1 MKRECFLSQ
10 TCPRDGQKLI
20 CTSNFALDS
29 EIRLAATYFDAT
41 TNMKKLLFSYDIGHA
56 SIGWAVLDITPNQTP
71 AIKGTGAVLF
81 PTDDCLASTRRQLR
95 RQRRHIR
102 STRMRIARMKKLL
115 AHLGVLTASQLDEP
129 GGPWPWKLAARVHAG
144 GSLLSWREVWDVLRW
159 YAHNRGYDGNRK
171 WSRDEDEDTDDTEK
185 VKNARFLL
193 DKFGKATMCETIC
206 AKLKIDPRSDDK
218 KTSPIA
224 YKTSNAAFPR
234 DVVRD
239 EVMSLLEKH
248 IGKLPQVTPALI
260 TALCAEDNTPADG
273 KSVREVLSDLGLDAR
288 LPGRYIGGLLFGQA
302 VPRFD
307 NRIIGEC
314 PVSGEKRPLKD
325 CREYLE
331 FRWAEILA
339 NITVRRTKDGDK
351 QSLTAEERAKLTA
364 IARREGGFTAGE
376 FKKAVLEVSDAVAS
390 NADLMM
396 THPDAADALVLDP
409 ALRFTKTNGML
420 KAVWDD
426 LPVVLQ
432 KRMLGRWNKRRR
444 VSWAW
449 LLLQPEAPKT
459 LESKLQAAWKETK
472 RKARKGEE
480 EARWEDRVKQSIA
493 PTFPSGRAPYG
504 REVMKRVV
512 EQVMEAKMH
521 PRENGGVLDAEIIKK
536 HDLGKEIDELTNNH
550 LVRHRLKILLRL
562 VDDMVKTYADGDPT
576 QVDKCVIE
584 VARDLVEFSGKTNK
598 EVAQELGIK
607 LKNFKDVSKRL
618 TTDLEGTS
626 IPINAGLIRKARIA
640 DDLDWKCPYTGHE
653 FDAVTL
659 ARGKVD
665 KDHIIPR
672 SLRPSDSLDSLVV
685 TFAEVNKWK
694 ANRTAR
700 QFIEDEQGKPVP
712 GKPELTIF
720 TLKQYEAFVNKLAG
734 EKKPNRFT
742 PGQGSLDDKLRQ
754 WSRKQKM
761 LLKDYEEKEFT
772 PRDLTVTSHL
782 VRLSARQLE
791 KRFVHLQN
799 TDRIVSLPGS
809 VTGVVRKA
817 WDCLGCLAP
826 ACPEVMAM
834 LPTVNEKREY
844 VMDADGKP
852 SLSLQVRPKG
862 EIRDITH
869 LHHALDACVIAFAS
883 HFMPKDGKLWEQIV
897 TKKVLK
903 QDEEAFRGRYGWH
916 GLLKLAEPKD
926 ERDKGRTR
934 KLEVLDLPETF
945 KKQIVEAL
953 KERRVVQHVPAD
965 MSGARLEMNT
975 WRVLRQEG
983 DQVTLRQRTFGPK
996 DIDPETGAR
1005 KRTTKDAK
1013 ERASKLVGLK
1023 PGKLADLKG
1032 ALVIGE
1038 NYGVAILNAA
1048 NIVNEEDRF
1057 RIIPFHQVKSQME
1070 ELKKLNKGH
1079 TPIVLRGGQLIHVKS
1094 GGYAGTW
1101 RIFSVKNN
1109 TSGMALD
1116 MGLPDVTRLKNGTP
1130 GHKINV
1136 LLKSLVKAGI
1146 TPLNHDLIGG

>member
-1 MKRECFLSQ
+1 
-10 TCPRDGQKLI
+10 
-20 CTSNFALDS
+20 
-29 EIRLAATYFDAT
+29 
-41 TNMKKLLFSYDIGHA
+41 
-56 SIGWAVLDITPNQTP
+56 
-71 AIKGTGAVLF
+71 
-81 PTDDCLASTRRQLR
+81 
-95 RQRRHIR
+95 
-102 STRMRIARMKKLL
+102 
-115 AHLGVLTASQLDEP
+115 
-129 GGPWPWKLAARVHAG
+129 
-144 GSLLSWREVWDVLRW
+144 
-159 YAHNRGYDGNRK
+159 
-171 WSRDEDEDTDDTEK
+171 
-185 VKNARFLL
+185 
-193 DKFGKATMCETIC
+193 MCETIC

-239 EVMSLLEKH
+239 EVISLLEKH

-260 TALCAEDNTPADG
+260 TALCAEDNTPANG
-273 KSVREVLSDLGLDAR
+273 KSVREVLSDLGLDAK

-325 CREYLE
+325 SREYLE

-339 NITVRRTKDGDK
+339 NITVRRSKDGDK
-351 QSLTAEERAKLTA
+351 QSLTSEERAKLTA
-364 IARREGGFTAGE
+364 IARSEGGFTAGE
-376 FKKAVLEVSDAVAS
+376 FKKAVLEVSGAVAS

-396 THPDAADALVLDP
+396 THPDAAEALVLDP

-420 KAVWDD
+420 KAIWVHPDKTKD
-426 LPVVLQ
+426 EDTAALKSL
-432 KRMLGRWNKRRR
+432 KALLRRIRGRWNKERK
-444 VSWAW
+444 VTWEWILA
-449 LLLQPEAPKT
+449 QPEALDAGLEHTLREAWNKT
-459 LESKLQAAWKETK
+459 KQKP
-472 RKARKGEE
+472 RKGQTEE
-480 EARWEDRVKQSIA
+480 KWEDRVKQRVA

-512 EQVMEAKMH
+512 AQVMEAKMH

-700 QFIEDEQGKPVP
+700 QFIEDEKGKPVP

-826 ACPEVMAM
+826 ACPEVMTM

-869 LHHALDACVIAFAS
+869 LHHALDACVIALVS

-903 QDEEAFRGRYGWH
+903 QDEEAFRDRYGWH

-926 ERDKGRTR
+926 ERDKGRAR

-975 WRVLRQEG
+975 WRVVKTEG
-983 DQVTLRQRTFGPK
+983 DQVHLRQRTFGPT

-1005 KRTTKDAK
+1005 KRKWKQDEMRK
-1013 ERASKLVGLK
+1013 ERVVGLK
-1023 PGKLADLKG
+1023 KGKLSALNG
-1032 ALVIGE
+1032 ALIISE
-1038 NYGVAILNAA
+1038 NYGVALDP
-1048 NIVNEEDRF
+1048 EPTP
-1057 RIIPFHQVKSQME
+1057 IPFHKVRERLTEVIQRNAGKPVR
-1070 ELKKLNKGH
+1070 
-1079 TPIVLRGGQLIHVKS
+1079 VLRNGMIVRIPNAVGRSDYRGIWKVISTEPENVRIARLDVVRRIESPPNYKKVLIQTLLR
-1094 GGYAGTW
+1094 AGLE
-1101 RIFSVKNN
+1101 IVDDGFCGSP
-1109 TSGMALD
+1109 D
-1116 MGLPDVTRLKNGTP
+1116 LP
-1130 GHKINV
+1130 
-1136 LLKSLVKAGI
+1136 LLAA
-1146 TPLNHDLIGG
+1146 T

>member
-1 MKRECFLSQ
+1 
-10 TCPRDGQKLI
+10 
-20 CTSNFALDS
+20 
-29 EIRLAATYFDAT
+29 
-41 TNMKKLLFSYDIGHA
+41 MKKLSFSYDIGHA
-56 SIGWAVLDITPNQTP
+56 SIGWAVLDITRNQMP
-71 AIKGTGAVLF
+71 EIKGCGSVLF
-81 PTDDCLASTRRQLR
+81 PTDDCLASKRRQLR

-102 STRMRIARMKKLL
+102 STRMRIARMKRLL
-115 AHLGVLTASQLDEP
+115 AQLGVLTLAELDEP
-129 GGPWPWKLAARVHAG
+129 GGPWPWKLASRVHAG
-144 GSLLSWREVWDVLRW
+144 GPLLSWRELWDVLRW

-206 AKLKIDPRSDDK
+206 AKLKIDPLSDDK
-218 KTSPIA
+218 KTSEIA

-239 EVMSLLEKH
+239 EVIALLEKH
-248 IGKLPQVTPALI
+248 VGKLPKLDASLI
-260 TALCAEDNTPADG
+260 TALCAEDNTPTDG
-273 KSVREVLSDLGLDAR
+273 KSVRDVLKDLGFDAH
-288 LPGRYIGGLLFGQA
+288 LPGRFVGGLLFGQA

-314 PVSGEKRPLKD
+314 PVSGEKRPLKN

-339 NITVRRTKDGDK
+339 NLTVRRTKDGDK
-351 QSLTAEERAKLTA
+351 VPLTAEERTALTK
-364 IARREGGFTAGE
+364 IARSEGGFTAGE
-376 FKKAVLEVSDAVAS
+376 FKKAVLEVSKAEAS
-390 NADLMM
+390 NVELMM

-426 LPVVLQ
+426 LPVILQ
-432 KRMLGRWNKRRR
+432 KRVLGRWNKRRR

-449 LLLQPEAPKT
+449 LLQQSEAPKN
-459 LESKLQAAWKETK
+459 LEAKLQAAWKETK
-472 RKARKGEE
+472 RKTRKGEE
-480 EARWEDRVKQSIA
+480 EPKWEDRIKQSLA
-493 PTFPSGRAPYG
+493 PVFPTGRAPYG

-512 EQVMEAKMH
+512 EQVMEARMH
-521 PRENGGVLDAEIIKK
+521 PRENGGVLDAEVIKK

-598 EVAQELGIK
+598 EVAAELGIK
-607 LKNFKDVSKRL
+607 LKNFKDVSRKL
-618 TTDLEGTS
+618 TDDLEGTS

-640 DDLDWKCPYTGHE
+640 DDLEWTCPYTGKE
-653 FDAVTL
+653 YDAVTL

-685 TFAEVNKWK
+685 TFDAVNKWK
-694 ANRTAR
+694 ANRTAWK
-700 QFIEDEQGKPVP
+700 FVEEEQGKTVP
-712 GKPELTIF
+712 GRPDLTIV
-720 TLKQYEAFVNKLAG
+720 TLRQYEAFVNKLAG
-734 EKKPNRFT
+734 EKKPTRFSK
-742 PGQGSLDDKLRQ
+742 GQGSLDDKLRQ

-761 LLKDYEEKEFT
+761 MLKDYEEKEFT

-782 VRLSARQLE
+782 VRLSARQIE
-791 KRFVHLQN
+791 KRFEHLRE
-799 TDRIVSLPGS
+799 TGRVVSLPGS
-809 VTGVVRKA
+809 VTGVVRKS

-826 ACPEVMAM
+826 ACPEVMQM
-834 LPTVNEKREY
+834 RPTVGPDRQL
-844 VMDADGKP
+844 VLDADGNP

-883 HFMPKDGKLWEQIV
+883 HFLPKDGKLWEQIV

-903 QDEEAFRGRYGWH
+903 HDEEAFRERYAWH

-926 ERDKGRTR
+926 ERDKARAR
-934 KLEVLDLPETF
+934 KLEVLDLPDTF

-975 WRVLRQEG
+975 WRVVSVDG
-983 DQVTLRQRTFGPK
+983 DQVQLRQRTFGPK

-1005 KRTTKDAK
+1005 KRTTKPAK

-1048 NIVNEEDRF
+1048 NVVNEEDRF

-1079 TPIVLRGGQLIHVKS
+1079 APRVLRGGQLIHVKS

>member
-1 MKRECFLSQ
+1 
-10 TCPRDGQKLI
+10 
-20 CTSNFALDS
+20 
-29 EIRLAATYFDAT
+29 
-41 TNMKKLLFSYDIGHA
+41 MKKLSFSFDIGHA
-56 SIGWAVLDITPNQTP
+56 SIGWAVLDITQNQMP
-71 AIKGTGAVLF
+71 EIKGCGTVLF

-102 STRMRIARMKKLL
+102 STRMRIARMKRLL
-115 AHLGVLTASQLDEP
+115 AQLGVLTPAQLDEP

-144 GSLLSWREVWDVLRW
+144 GAFLSWRELWDVLRW

-171 WSRDEDEDTDDTEK
+171 WSRDEEEETDDTEK

-239 EVMSLLEKH
+239 EVLALLQIH
-248 IGKLPQVTPALI
+248 VGKLPKVDAAFI
-260 TALCAEDNTPADG
+260 TALCAEDNTPKDG
-273 KSVREVLSDLGLDAR
+273 KTARDVLKELGFDAH
-288 LPGRYIGGLLFGQA
+288 LPGRYVGGLLFGQA

-339 NITVRRTKDGDK
+339 NITVRRTKDGER

-364 IARREGGFTAGE
+364 IARTEGGFTAGE
-376 FKKAVLEVSDAVAS
+376 FKKAVLEVSGAAAS
-390 NADLMM
+390 NVELMM

-409 ALRFTKTNGML
+409 ALRLTKSNGML
-420 KAVWDD
+420 KAMWIHPDTD
-426 LPVVLQ
+426 QDEDTLAL
-432 KRMLGRWNKRRR
+432 KSLKALLRRIRGRWNKGRK
-444 VSWAW
+444 VTWEWILAQDEAVDAGLELKLKEAW
-449 LLLQPEAPKT
+449 NKT
-459 LESKLQAAWKETK
+459 KQKP
-472 RKARKGEE
+472 RKGQSEE
-480 EARWEDRVKQSIA
+480 KWEDRLKQRIA
-493 PTFPSGRAPYG
+493 PEYPSGRAPYG

-584 VARDLVEFSGKTNK
+584 VARDLVEFSGKTNQDISK
-598 EVAQELGIK
+598 ELGIK

-618 TTDLEGTS
+618 TSDLEGTS

-640 DDLDWKCPYTGHE
+640 DDLGWTCPYTGKE
-653 FDAVTL
+653 YDAVTL

-672 SLRPSDSLDSLVV
+672 SKRPSDSLDSLVI
-685 TFAEVNKWK
+685 TFSEVNNMKK
-694 ANRTAR
+694 DRTAR
-700 QFIEDEQGKPVP
+700 QFIEDHQGQKVDGRPD
-712 GKPELTIF
+712 LTIV

-734 EKKPNRFT
+734 EKKPSRFT

-782 VRLSARQLE
+782 VRMSARQLE

-883 HFMPKDGKLWEQIV
+883 HFLPKDGKLWEQIV

-903 QDEEAFRGRYGWH
+903 QDEEAFRERYGWH

-926 ERDKGRTR
+926 ERDKARAK
-934 KLEVLDLPETF
+934 KLEVLDLPDMF

-975 WRVLRQEG
+975 WRVLSVDG

-1005 KRTTKDAK
+1005 KRTTKPAK

-1023 PGKLADLKG
+1023 DGKLSALKG

-1038 NYGVAILNAA
+1038 NYGVALDPEPTMIA
-1048 NIVNEEDRF
+1048 
-1057 RIIPFHQVKSQME
+1057 FHQVKKQLE
-1070 ELKKLNKGH
+1070 ELRVKNGGK
-1079 TPIVLRGGQLIHVKS
+1079 PPRVLRNGMLIRVPS
-1094 GGYAGTW
+1094 GDFAGVW
-1101 RIFSVKNN
+1101 RVRSCKLD
-1109 TSGMALD
+1109 TSK
-1116 MGLPDVTRLKNGTP
+1116 GLLLDVTLADSVPPQASRVDWCKRDVRLKT
-1130 GHKINV
+1130 
-1136 LLKSLVKAGI
+1136 LLKANMAIIESVYCGVASEA
-1146 TPLNHDLIGG
+1146 

>member
-1 MKRECFLSQ
+1 MKR
-10 TCPRDGQKLI
+10 
-20 CTSNFALDS
+20 
-29 EIRLAATYFDAT
+29 
-41 TNMKKLLFSYDIGHA
+41 
-56 SIGWAVLDITPNQTP
+56 
-71 AIKGTGAVLF
+71 
-81 PTDDCLASTRRQLR
+81 
-95 RQRRHIR
+95 
-102 STRMRIARMKKLL
+102 LL
-115 AHLGVLTASQLDEP
+115 AHLGVLSPSQLDEP
-129 GGPWPWKLAARVHAG
+129 GGPWPWKLASRVNTG
-144 GSLLSWREVWDVLRW
+144 GPLLSWRELWDVLRW

-171 WSRDEDEDTDDTEK
+171 WSRDEEEDTDDTEK

-218 KTSPIA
+218 QTSPIA

-239 EVMSLLEKH
+239 EVIALLEKH
-248 IGKLPQVTPALI
+248 VGKLPKLDASLI
-260 TALCAEDNTPADG
+260 TALCAEDNTPKDG
-273 KSVREVLSDLGLDAR
+273 KSVRDVLKDLGFDAH
-288 LPGRYIGGLLFGQA
+288 LPGRFVGGLLFGQA

-351 QSLTAEERAKLTA
+351 VPLTAEERKALTE
-364 IARREGGFTAGE
+364 IARKEGGFTAGE
-376 FKKAVLEVSDAVAS
+376 FKKAVLEVSKAEAS
-390 NADLMM
+390 NVELMM
-396 THPDAADALVLDP
+396 THPDAADALLLDP
-409 ALRFTKTNGML
+409 ALRFTKTNGMM
-420 KAVWDD
+420 KAAWDD
-426 LPVVLQ
+426 LPVILQ
-432 KRMLGRWNKRRR
+432 KRVLGRWNKRRR

-449 LLLQPEAPKT
+449 LLQQPETPKN
-459 LESKLQAAWKETK
+459 LEAKLQAAWKETK

-480 EARWEDRVKQSIA
+480 EPKWEDRVKQSLA
-493 PTFPSGRAPYG
+493 PVFPSGRAPYG

-521 PRENGGVLDAEIIKK
+521 PRENGGVLDAEVIKK
-536 HDLGKEIDELTNNH
+536 HDLSKEIDDLTNNH

-562 VDDMVKTYADGDPT
+562 TDDMVKTYAEGDPA

-598 EVAQELGIK
+598 EVAAELGIK
-607 LKNFKDVSKRL
+607 LKNFKDVSKKL
-618 TTDLEGTS
+618 TDDLEGTS

-640 DDLDWKCPYTGHE
+640 DDLEWTCPYTGKE
-653 FDAVTL
+653 YDAVTL

-685 TFAEVNKWK
+685 TFDAVNKWK
-694 ANRTAR
+694 ANRTAWK
-700 QFIEDEQGKPVP
+700 FVEEEQGKTVP
-712 GKPELTIF
+712 GRPDLTIV
-720 TLKQYEAFVNKLAG
+720 TLRQYEAFVNKLAG
-734 EKKPNRFT
+734 EKKPNRFSK
-742 PGQGSLDDKLRQ
+742 GQGSLDDKLRQ

-782 VRLSARQLE
+782 VRLSARQIE
-791 KRFVHLQN
+791 KRFEHLRE
-799 TDRIVSLPGS
+799 TGRVVSLPGS
-809 VTGVVRKA
+809 VTGVLRKS

-826 ACPEVMAM
+826 ACPEIMQMRPSIGPDRQLV
-834 LPTVNEKREY
+834 L
-844 VMDADGKP
+844 DADGKP

-883 HFMPKDGKLWEQIV
+883 HFLPKDGKLWEQIV

-903 QDEEAFRGRYGWH
+903 HDEAAFRERYGWH

-926 ERDKGRTR
+926 ERDKARAR
-934 KLEVLDLPETF
+934 KLEVLDLPDHF
-945 KKQIVEAL
+945 KKQIVDVL

-975 WRVLRQEG
+975 WRVLKTEG

-1005 KRTTKDAK
+1005 KRTVKEAK

-1023 PGKLADLKG
+1023 EGKLAAVKG

-1038 NYGVAILNAA
+1038 NYGVALDPEPTMIA
-1048 NIVNEEDRF
+1048 
-1057 RIIPFHQVKSQME
+1057 FHQVKRQ
-1070 ELKKLNKGH
+1070 LKDMREKNGGKPLK
-1079 TPIVLRGGQLIHVKS
+1079 VLRNGMLIHVPEGDFTGVWRVRSCKLDSAKGILLDLTLADSVSPQASKVLWCKRDVRLKTLRKS
-1094 GGYAGTW
+1094 GMTIISSRYC
-1101 RIFSVKNN
+1101 
-1109 TSGMALD
+1109 GM
-1116 MGLPDVTRLKNGTP
+1116 P
-1130 GHKINV
+1130 
-1136 LLKSLVKAGI
+1136 S
-1146 TPLNHDLIGG
+1146 

>member
-1 MKRECFLSQ
+1 
-10 TCPRDGQKLI
+10 
-20 CTSNFALDS
+20 
-29 EIRLAATYFDAT
+29 
-41 TNMKKLLFSYDIGHA
+41 MKKLLFSFDIGHA
-56 SIGWAVLDITPNQTP
+56 SIGWAVLDTTARQTP
-71 AIKGTGAVLF
+71 MLKGCGTVLF

-102 STRMRIARMKKLL
+102 STRMRIARMKRLL
-115 AHLGVLTASQLDEP
+115 AQLGVLTSAQLDEP

-144 GSLLSWREVWDVLRW
+144 GPLLTWRELWDVLRW

-171 WSRDEDEDTDDTEK
+171 WSRDEEEDSDDTEK
-185 VKNARFLL
+185 VKAARALL
-193 DKFGKATMCETIC
+193 EKFGKATMCETIC
-206 AKLKIDPRSDDK
+206 AKLKIDPLSDDK
-218 KTSPIA
+218 KTSEIA

-239 EVMSLLEKH
+239 EVISLLEKH
-248 IGKLPQVTPALI
+248 VGKLPKVDTALI
-260 TALCAEDNTPADG
+260 TALCAEDNTPKDG
-273 KSVREVLSDLGLDAR
+273 KSVRDVLKELGFDAH
-288 LPGRYIGGLLFGQA
+288 LPGRFVGGLLFGQA

-351 QSLTAEERAKLTA
+351 VPLTAEERKALTE
-364 IARREGGFTAGE
+364 IARKEGGFTAGE
-376 FKKAVLEVSDAVAS
+376 FKKAVLEVSKAEAS
-390 NADLMM
+390 NVELMM
-396 THPDAADALVLDP
+396 THPDAADALALDP
-409 ALRFTKTNGML
+409 ALRFTKTNGMM
-420 KAVWDD
+420 KAVWED
-426 LPVVLQ
+426 LPIILQ
-432 KRMLGRWNKRRR
+432 KRVLGRWNKHRR

-449 LLLQPEAPKT
+449 LLLQPEAPKN
-459 LESKLQAAWKETK
+459 LEAKLQAAWKETK

-480 EARWEDRVKQSIA
+480 EPKWEDRVKQSIS

-512 EQVMEAKMH
+512 EQVMEARMH
-521 PRENGGVLDAEIIKK
+521 PRENGGVLDAELIKK
-536 HDLGKEIDELTNNH
+536 HDLSKEIDDLTNNH

-562 VDDMVKTYADGDPT
+562 VDDMVKTYTEGDPT
-576 QVDKCVIE
+576 LVDKCVIE

-598 EVAQELGIK
+598 EVAAELGIK
-607 LKNFKDVSKRL
+607 LKNFKDVSKKL
-618 TTDLEGTS
+618 TDDLEGTG

-640 DDLDWKCPYTGHE
+640 DDLDWTCPYTNKKYC
-653 FDAVTL
+653 ATTL
-659 ARGKVD
+659 ARGGVD

-685 TFAEVNKWK
+685 TFDAVNKWK
-694 ANRTAR
+694 ANRTAWK
-700 QFIEDEQGKPVP
+700 FVEEEQGKTVP
-712 GKPELTIF
+712 GRPDLTIV
-720 TLKQYEAFVNKLAG
+720 TLRQYEAFVNKLAG
-734 EKKPNRFT
+734 EKKPNRFSK
-742 PGQGSLDDKLRQ
+742 GQGSLDDKLRQ

-782 VRLSARQLE
+782 VRLSARQIE
-791 KRFVHLQN
+791 KRFEHLRE
-799 TDRIVSLPGS
+799 TGRVISLPGS

-826 ACPEVMAM
+826 ACPEVMQM
-834 LPTVNEKREY
+834 RPTIGPDRQLVL
-844 VMDADGKP
+844 DADGNP

-883 HFMPKDGKLWEQIV
+883 HFLPKDGKLWEQIV

-903 QDEEAFRGRYGWH
+903 HDESAFRERYAWH

-926 ERDKGRTR
+926 ERDKARAR
-934 KLEVLDLPETF
+934 KLEVLDLPDTF

-975 WRVLRQEG
+975 WRVLKTEG

-1023 PGKLADLKG
+1023 AGKLADLKG

-1048 NIVNEEDRF
+1048 NLVNEEDRF
-1057 RIIPFHQVKSQME
+1057 RIIPFHQVKSQLE

-1079 TPIVLRGGQLIHVKS
+1079 TPLVLRGGQLIHVKS
-1094 GGYAGTW
+1094 GGYTGTW

-1136 LLKSLVKAGI
+1136 LLKSLVKAGL
-1146 TPLNHDLIGG
+1146 TPLNQDLIGG

>member
-1 MKRECFLSQ
+1 M
-10 TCPRDGQKLI
+10 
-20 CTSNFALDS
+20 
-29 EIRLAATYFDAT
+29 
-41 TNMKKLLFSYDIGHA
+41 MKKLLFSFDIGHA
-56 SIGWAVLDITPNQTP
+56 SIGWAVLDTTANQPP
-71 AIKGTGAVLF
+71 ALRGCGSVLF

-102 STRMRIARMKKLL
+102 STRMRIARMKRLL
-115 AHLGVLTASQLDEP
+115 AHLGVLSPAQLDEP

-144 GSLLSWREVWDVLRW
+144 GPLLSWRELWDVLRW

-171 WSRDEDEDTDDTEK
+171 WSRDEEEDTDDTEK
-185 VKNARFLL
+185 VKNARSLL

-206 AKLKIDPRSDDK
+206 AKLKIDPLSDDK

-239 EVMSLLEKH
+239 EVIALLKKH
-248 IGKLPQVTPALI
+248 AGTLPKLDAAFI
-260 TALCAEDNTPADG
+260 TALCAEDNTPKDG
-273 KSVREVLSDLGLDAR
+273 KSVRDVLKDLGFEAH
-288 LPGRYIGGLLFGQA
+288 LPGRFVGGLLFGQA

-339 NITVRRTKDGDK
+339 NLTVRHTKDGDK
-351 QSLTAEERAKLTA
+351 VPLTAEQRKALTD
-364 IARREGGFTAGE
+364 IARKEGGFTAAE
-376 FKKAVLEVSDAVAS
+376 FKKAVLEVSKAEAS
-390 NADLMM
+390 NVELMM

-409 ALRFTKTNGML
+409 ALRFTKTNGMM

-426 LPVVLQ
+426 LPVILQ
-432 KRMLGRWNKRRR
+432 KRVLGRWNKRRR

-449 LLLQPEAPKT
+449 LLQQPEAPKD
-459 LESKLQAAWKETK
+459 LEAKLQAAWKEGK
-472 RKARKGEE
+472 RKPRKGEE
-480 EARWEDRVKQSIA
+480 EAKWEDRVKQSLS
-493 PTFPSGRAPYG
+493 PVFPSGRAPYG

-512 EQVMEAKMH
+512 EQVMEARMH
-521 PRENGGVLDAEIIKK
+521 PRENGGVLDAEVIKK
-536 HDLGKEIDELTNNH
+536 HDLAKEIDDLTNNH

-562 VDDMVKTYADGDPT
+562 VDDMVKTYAEGDPK

-584 VARDLVEFSGKTNK
+584 VARDLMEFSGKTNK
-598 EVAQELGIK
+598 EVAAELGIK
-607 LKNFKDVSKRL
+607 LKNFKDVSKKL
-618 TTDLEGTS
+618 TDDLEGTS

-640 DDLDWKCPYTGHE
+640 DDLAWTCPYTGKE
-653 FDAVTL
+653 YDAATL

-685 TFAEVNKWK
+685 TFDAVNKWK
-694 ANRTAR
+694 ANRTAWK
-700 QFIEDEQGKPVP
+700 FVEEEQGKSVP
-712 GKPELTIF
+712 GRPDLTIV
-720 TLKQYEAFVNKLAG
+720 TLRQYEAFVNKLAG
-734 EKKPNRFT
+734 EKKPNRFSK
-742 PGQGSLDDKLRQ
+742 GQGSLDDKLRQ

-791 KRFVHLQN
+791 KRLAHLQN

-809 VTGVVRKA
+809 VTGAVRKS

-826 ACPEVMAM
+826 ACPEVMQM
-834 LPTVNEKREY
+834 RPTIGPDRQLVL
-844 VMDADGKP
+844 DADGKP

-869 LHHALDACVIAFAS
+869 LHHALDACVIAFAA
-883 HFMPKDGKLWEQIV
+883 HFLPKDGKLWEQIV

-903 QDEEAFRGRYGWH
+903 HDEAAFRERYQWH

-926 ERDKGRTR
+926 ERDQARAR
-934 KLEVLDLPETF
+934 KLEVLDLPDTF

-975 WRVLRQEG
+975 WRVLKTEG
-983 DQVTLRQRTFGPK
+983 DQVMLRQRTFGPK

-1038 NYGVAILNAA
+1038 NYGVALQPEPTMIA
-1048 NIVNEEDRF
+1048 
-1057 RIIPFHQVKSQME
+1057 FHQVKKQLE
-1070 ELKKLNKGH
+1070 ELRAKNGGR
-1079 TPIVLRGGQLIHVKS
+1079 PVQVLRNGMLIRVPEGNYQGVWRVRSCKDKS
-1094 GGYAGTW
+1094 RDGLVLALTHAD
-1101 RIFSVKNN
+1101 RCRSDV
-1109 TSGMALD
+1109 SGVDWCKDTVALK
-1116 MGLPDVTRLKNGTP
+1116 T
-1130 GHKINV
+1130 
-1136 LLKSLVKAGI
+1136 LLKANMIIIESEYCGVASQV
-1146 TPLNHDLIGG
+1146 

>member
-1 MKRECFLSQ
+1 
-10 TCPRDGQKLI
+10 
-20 CTSNFALDS
+20 
-29 EIRLAATYFDAT
+29 
-41 TNMKKLLFSYDIGHA
+41 MKKLSFAFDIGHA
-56 SIGWAVLDITPNQTP
+56 SIGWAVLDITQNQTP
-71 AIKGTGAVLF
+71 AIKGCGSVLF

-102 STRMRIARMKKLL
+102 STRMRIARMKRLL
-115 AHLGVLTASQLDEP
+115 AQLGVLTPAQLDEP
-129 GGPWPWKLAARVHAG
+129 GGPWPWKLASRVHAG
-144 GSLLSWREVWDVLRW
+144 GPLLTWRELWDVLRW

-171 WSRDEDEDTDDTEK
+171 WSRDEEEDTDDTEK
-185 VKNARFLL
+185 VKAARALL
-193 DKFGKATMCETIC
+193 EKFGKATMCETIC
-206 AKLKIDPRSDDK
+206 AKLKIDPLSDDK

-239 EVMSLLEKH
+239 EVIALLEKH
-248 IGKLPQVTPALI
+248 IGKLPKLDAAFI
-260 TALCAEDNTPADG
+260 TALCAEDNTPKDV
-273 KSVREVLSDLGLDAR
+273 KSVRDVLKELGFDAH
-288 LPGRYIGGLLFGQA
+288 LPGRYVGGLLFGQA

-314 PVSGEKRPLKD
+314 PVSGAKRPLKD

-339 NITVRRTKDGDK
+339 NITVRHTKEGDK
-351 QSLTAEERAKLTA
+351 VPLTAEERKALTD
-364 IARREGGFTAGE
+364 IARKEGGFTAGE
-376 FKKAVLEVSDAVAS
+376 FKKAVLEVSNAEAS
-390 NADLMM
+390 NAELMM

-420 KAVWDD
+420 KAVWND
-426 LPVVLQ
+426 LPEVLQ
-432 KRMLGRWNKRRR
+432 KRTLGRWNKRRR

-449 LLLQPEAPKT
+449 LLKQPEAPNT
-459 LESKLQAAWKETK
+459 LEAKLQAAWNDTK

-480 EARWEDRVKQSIA
+480 EAKWEDRVKQSIS

-512 EQVMEAKMH
+512 EQVMEGKMH
-521 PRENGGVLDAEIIKK
+521 PRENGGVLDAEVIKK
-536 HDLGKEIDELTNNH
+536 HDLGKEIDDLTNNH

-562 VDDMVKTYADGDPT
+562 TDDMVKTYADGDPT

-618 TTDLEGTS
+618 STDLEGTS

-653 FDAVTL
+653 FDPITL

-700 QFIEDEQGKPVP
+700 QFIEEEQGKPVP

-720 TLKQYEAFVNKLAG
+720 TVKQYEAFVNKLAG

-869 LHHALDACVIAFAS
+869 LHHALDACVITFAS
-883 HFMPKDGKLWEQIV
+883 HFLPKDGKLWEQIV
-897 TKKVLK
+897 TKKVLRH
-903 QDEEAFRGRYGWH
+903 DEEAFRERYQWH

-926 ERDKGRTR
+926 ERDKARAK
-934 KLEVLDLPETF
+934 KLEVLDLPDTF

-983 DQVTLRQRTFGPK
+983 DQVHLRQRTFGPK

-1005 KRTTKDAK
+1005 KRTTKEAK

-1023 PGKLADLKG
+1023 PGKLSALQG

-1038 NYGVAILNAA
+1038 NYGVALEPEPTMIA
-1048 NIVNEEDRF
+1048 
-1057 RIIPFHQVKSQME
+1057 FHQVKKQLE
-1070 ELKKLNKGH
+1070 ELRKKNGGK
-1079 TPIVLRGGQLIHVKS
+1079 PPRVLRNGMLIRVSS
-1094 GGYAGTW
+1094 GDFTGTW
-1101 RIFSVKNN
+1101 RVRS
-1109 TSGMALD
+1109 
-1116 MGLPDVTRLKNGTP
+1116 LKNLAAKGLVLNLTHADRCQSEVP
-1130 GHKINV
+1130 RVAWSKVEVRVNSLIKGGLV
-1136 LLKSLVKAGI
+1136 LLNEG
-1146 TPLNHDLIGG
+1146 

>member
-1 MKRECFLSQ
+1 
-10 TCPRDGQKLI
+10 
-20 CTSNFALDS
+20 
-29 EIRLAATYFDAT
+29 
-41 TNMKKLLFSYDIGHA
+41 MKKMLFSFDVGHA
-56 SIGWAVLDITPNQTP
+56 SIGWAALDTSQDKMPML
-71 AIKGTGAVLF
+71 KGCGTVLF

-102 STRMRIARMKKLL
+102 STRMRIARMKRLL
-115 AHLGVLTASQLDEP
+115 AQLGVLTPAQLDES

-144 GSLLSWREVWDVLRW
+144 GPLLSWRELWDVLRW

-206 AKLKIDPRSDDK
+206 AKLKIDPCSEDK

-239 EVMSLLEKH
+239 EVLALLQIH
-248 IGKLPQVTPALI
+248 VGKLPKVDAALI
-260 TALCAEDNTPADG
+260 TALCAEDNTPKDG
-273 KSVREVLSDLGLDAR
+273 KTARDVLKELGFDAR
-288 LPGRYIGGLLFGQA
+288 LPGRYVGGLLFGQA

-339 NITVRRTKDGDK
+339 NISVRRTKDGEK
-351 QSLTAEERAKLTA
+351 VALNAEERKALTD
-364 IARREGGFTAGE
+364 IARKEGGFKAGE
-376 FKKAVLEVSDAVAS
+376 FKKAVLEVSKAEAS
-390 NADLMM
+390 NVELMM

-409 ALRFTKTNGML
+409 ALRFTKTNGMM

-432 KRMLGRWNKRRR
+432 KRVLGRWNKRRR
-444 VSWAW
+444 VSWVW
-449 LLLQPEAPKT
+449 LLQQPEAPKN
-459 LESKLQAAWKETK
+459 LEEKLQAAWKETK

-504 REVMKRVV
+504 RGVMKRVV

-521 PRENGGVLDAEIIKK
+521 PRDNEGVLNAELIKK
-536 HDLGKEIDELTNNH
+536 HDLSKEIDDLTNNH

-562 VDDMVKTYADGDPT
+562 VDDMVKTYADGDPS

-700 QFIEDEQGKPVP
+700 QFIEDEQGKPVH

-826 ACPEVMAM
+826 ACPEVMQM
-834 LPTVNEKREY
+834 RPTIGPDRQLLL
-844 VMDADGKP
+844 DADGKP

-903 QDEEAFRGRYGWH
+903 QDEEAFRERYGWH

-926 ERDKGRTR
+926 ERDKGRAR

-965 MSGARLEMNT
+965 MSGSALDANPWGIVSTDDNWVTMRQRKIVGQREDGSRIREWKKEKGKPMRRQKGRLLGLMPGKLSRINAVLEINANYGIVLDPVPT
-975 WRVLRQEG
+975 IVPFHKVRSELEKLRVSNGGRPLRVLRNG
-983 DQVTLRQRTFGPK
+983 CLIRVTGKKYPGIWRVRSCIDNADDGILLRISRADRVQDKQSGVDWCK
-996 DIDPETGAR
+996 DNVSLKTLLASGLEIIQGTYIGAIE
-1005 KRTTKDAK
+1005 K
-1013 ERASKLVGLK
+1013 
-1023 PGKLADLKG
+1023 
-1032 ALVIGE
+1032 
-1038 NYGVAILNAA
+1038 
-1048 NIVNEEDRF
+1048 
-1057 RIIPFHQVKSQME
+1057 
-1070 ELKKLNKGH
+1070 
-1079 TPIVLRGGQLIHVKS
+1079 
-1094 GGYAGTW
+1094 
-1101 RIFSVKNN
+1101 
-1109 TSGMALD
+1109 
-1116 MGLPDVTRLKNGTP
+1116 
-1130 GHKINV
+1130 
-1136 LLKSLVKAGI
+1136 
-1146 TPLNHDLIGG
+1146 

>member
-1 MKRECFLSQ
+1 MKR
-10 TCPRDGQKLI
+10 
-20 CTSNFALDS
+20 
-29 EIRLAATYFDAT
+29 
-41 TNMKKLLFSYDIGHA
+41 
-56 SIGWAVLDITPNQTP
+56 
-71 AIKGTGAVLF
+71 
-81 PTDDCLASTRRQLR
+81 
-95 RQRRHIR
+95 
-102 STRMRIARMKKLL
+102 LL
-115 AHLGVLTASQLDEP
+115 AHLGVLSPSQLDEP
-129 GGPWPWKLAARVHAG
+129 GGPWPWKLASRVNTG
-144 GSLLSWREVWDVLRW
+144 GPLLSWRELWDVLRW

-171 WSRDEDEDTDDTEK
+171 WSRDEEEDTDDTEK

-218 KTSPIA
+218 QTSPIA

-239 EVMSLLEKH
+239 EVIALLEKH
-248 IGKLPQVTPALI
+248 VGKLPKLDASLI
-260 TALCAEDNTPADG
+260 TALCAEDNTPKDG
-273 KSVREVLSDLGLDAR
+273 KSVRDVLKDLGFDAH
-288 LPGRYIGGLLFGQA
+288 LPGRFVGGLLFGQA

-351 QSLTAEERAKLTA
+351 VPLTAEERKALTE
-364 IARREGGFTAGE
+364 IARKEGGFTAGE
-376 FKKAVLEVSDAVAS
+376 FKKAVLEVSKAEAS
-390 NADLMM
+390 NVELMM
-396 THPDAADALVLDP
+396 THPDAADALLLDP
-409 ALRFTKTNGML
+409 ALRFTKTNGMM
-420 KAVWDD
+420 KAAWDD
-426 LPVVLQ
+426 LPVILQ
-432 KRMLGRWNKRRR
+432 KRVLGRWNKRRR

-449 LLLQPEAPKT
+449 LLQQPETPKN
-459 LESKLQAAWKETK
+459 LEAKLQAAWKETK

-480 EARWEDRVKQSIA
+480 EPKWEDRVKQSLA
-493 PTFPSGRAPYG
+493 PVFPSGRAPYG

-521 PRENGGVLDAEIIKK
+521 PRENGGVLDAEVIKK
-536 HDLGKEIDELTNNH
+536 HDLSKEIDDLTNNH

-562 VDDMVKTYADGDPT
+562 TDDMVKTYAEGDPA

-598 EVAQELGIK
+598 EVAAELGIK
-607 LKNFKDVSKRL
+607 LKNFKDVSKKL
-618 TTDLEGTS
+618 TDDLEGTS

-640 DDLDWKCPYTGHE
+640 DDLEWTCPYTGKE
-653 FDAVTL
+653 YDAVTL

-685 TFAEVNKWK
+685 TFDAVNKWK
-694 ANRTAR
+694 ANRTAWK
-700 QFIEDEQGKPVP
+700 FVEEEQGKTVP
-712 GKPELTIF
+712 GRPDLTIV
-720 TLKQYEAFVNKLAG
+720 TLRQYEAFVNKLAG
-734 EKKPNRFT
+734 EKKPNRFSK
-742 PGQGSLDDKLRQ
+742 GQGSLDDKLRQ

-782 VRLSARQLE
+782 VRLSARQIE
-791 KRFVHLQN
+791 KRFEHLRE
-799 TDRIVSLPGS
+799 TGRVVSLPGS
-809 VTGVVRKA
+809 VTGVLRKS

-826 ACPEVMAM
+826 ACPEIMQMRPSIGPDRQLV
-834 LPTVNEKREY
+834 L
-844 VMDADGKP
+844 DADGKP

-869 LHHALDACVIAFAS
+869 LHHALDACVVAFAS
-883 HFMPKDGKLWEQIV
+883 HFLPKDGKLWEQIV

-903 QDEEAFRGRYGWH
+903 HDEAAFRERYGWH

-926 ERDKGRTR
+926 ERDKARAR
-934 KLEVLDLPETF
+934 KLEVLDLPDHF
-945 KKQIVEAL
+945 KKQIVDVL

-975 WRVLRQEG
+975 WRVLKTEG

-1005 KRTTKDAK
+1005 KRTVKEAK

-1023 PGKLADLKG
+1023 EGKLAAVKG

-1038 NYGVAILNAA
+1038 NYGVALDPEPTMIA
-1048 NIVNEEDRF
+1048 
-1057 RIIPFHQVKSQME
+1057 FHQVKRQ
-1070 ELKKLNKGH
+1070 LKDMREKNGGKPLK
-1079 TPIVLRGGQLIHVKS
+1079 VLRNGMLIHVPEGDFTGVWRVRSCKLDSAKGILLDLTLADSVSPQASKVLWCKRDVRLKTLRKS
-1094 GGYAGTW
+1094 GMTIISSRYC
-1101 RIFSVKNN
+1101 
-1109 TSGMALD
+1109 GM
-1116 MGLPDVTRLKNGTP
+1116 P
-1130 GHKINV
+1130 
-1136 LLKSLVKAGI
+1136 S
-1146 TPLNHDLIGG
+1146 